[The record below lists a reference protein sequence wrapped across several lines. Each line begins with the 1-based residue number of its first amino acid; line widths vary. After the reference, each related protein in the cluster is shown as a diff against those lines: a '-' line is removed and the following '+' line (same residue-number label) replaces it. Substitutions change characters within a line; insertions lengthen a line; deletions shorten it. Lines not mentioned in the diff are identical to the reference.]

1 MKKLWLSFSH
11 LFPTLIFLLLIPTSI
26 SQLTQT
32 ETRILFQVQKL
43 LEYPQVLQGWN
54 NWTNFCFLQPSPSLK
69 IVCSNGHITELTV
82 IGNRTSPSSHS
93 SKPFQALS
101 GTFSTDSFFTVMTK
115 LSNLKVLSLVSLGLW
130 GPLPEKINRF
140 SSLEVLNI
148 SSNFITGEIPT
159 SISSMKNLKSIVLA
173 DNLFIGNIPDLQ
185 SLTSLE
191 EVNFDGN
198 KLGPIFPSLG
208 KNLVKIILR
217 KNSIRSQI
225 PPQFIIHFDKLQIF
239 DISSNNFVGKIPFS
253 MFSLPSL
260 HYLDLS
266 SNKFSGNLSMNLPCS
281 SSLTYVDISHN
292 FLVGKLPTCIMKS
305 KAKVLYN
312 WNCLSTKKLNDQQ
325 HGSSYCKKDAALA
338 VKPLKTKVK
347 KESSSMKLGLVLVIV
362 GGVVG
367 IACVFALLIVFILWK
382 SKPERLNHNL
392 DRSSVHK
399 FSEKSNINARHVP
412 QTMRQATHGQPPYN
426 IFTEEEIEDATNNFD
441 QSNLI
446 GEGSQGQIYKGWL
459 RDGSV
464 VLINCIKIKQKG
476 LPHRIMQH
484 LDVLQ
489 NLRHRHMVSVLGHCV
504 ITHQE
509 PPQVTSTVFIVLEYI
524 SNVSLRDQLTD
535 GKKKEMLKWPQRM
548 AISIGIARGVQ
559 FLHTGVAPGIFGNN
573 LKIQNILLDD
583 SLNAKVSG
591 YKIPLPSKSTVN
603 EQSASNQIASTSNAE
618 KEDIYQ
624 LGVILLEII
633 TGTQIASSSDVEQLK
648 DELERGSSEAP
659 STILRSAI
667 DPSLRGSYAYESM
680 STAVQITLNCLSK
693 VSSTRPSIEDVLW
706 NLQYSMQVQENWTS
720 SGNLSTKF

>member
-1 MKKLWLSFSH
+1 
-11 LFPTLIFLLLIPTSI
+11 
-26 SQLTQT
+26 
-32 ETRILFQVQKL
+32 
-43 LEYPQVLQGWN
+43 
-54 NWTNFCFLQPSPSLK
+54 
-69 IVCSNGHITELTV
+69 
-82 IGNRTSPSSHS
+82 
-93 SKPFQALS
+93 
-101 GTFSTDSFFTVMTK
+101 
-115 LSNLKVLSLVSLGLW
+115 
-130 GPLPEKINRF
+130 
-140 SSLEVLNI
+140 
-148 SSNFITGEIPT
+148 
-159 SISSMKNLKSIVLA
+159 
-173 DNLFIGNIPDLQ
+173 
-185 SLTSLE
+185 
-191 EVNFDGN
+191 
-198 KLGPIFPSLG
+198 
-208 KNLVKIILR
+208 
-217 KNSIRSQI
+217 
-225 PPQFIIHFDKLQIF
+225 
-239 DISSNNFVGKIPFS
+239 
-253 MFSLPSL
+253 
-260 HYLDLS
+260 
-266 SNKFSGNLSMNLPCS
+266 
-281 SSLTYVDISHN
+281 
-292 FLVGKLPTCIMKS
+292 
-305 KAKVLYN
+305 
-312 WNCLSTKKLNDQQ
+312 
-325 HGSSYCKKDAALA
+325 
-338 VKPLKTKVK
+338 
-347 KESSSMKLGLVLVIV
+347 MKLGLVLVIV

-446 GEGSQGQIYKGWL
+446 GEGSQG
-459 RDGSV
+459 
-464 VLINCIKIKQKG
+464 
-476 LPHRIMQH
+476 
-484 LDVLQ
+484 
-489 NLRHRHMVSVLGHCV
+489 
-504 ITHQE
+504 QE

-720 SGNLSTKF
+720 SGLAFAIHSRFRTASVGIITGFPCYFVNVIRPWEINKSRGFCHDPKCFECTNNGVSNSVEQQCQQQHQVINTNNNHNNNNPNKRGEPILVIRVRNNKHTIVMYRKSEHTRESDLEYYERRYYNKLKDDYYKFKISDSTYRCPFCYTKYYSLTDLLIHASRMAGNSRKTIKDIAKHSVLITYINEIGSVDTRCQT

>member
-1 MKKLWLSFSH
+1 
-11 LFPTLIFLLLIPTSI
+11 
-26 SQLTQT
+26 
-32 ETRILFQVQKL
+32 
-43 LEYPQVLQGWN
+43 
-54 NWTNFCFLQPSPSLK
+54 
-69 IVCSNGHITELTV
+69 
-82 IGNRTSPSSHS
+82 
-93 SKPFQALS
+93 
-101 GTFSTDSFFTVMTK
+101 
-115 LSNLKVLSLVSLGLW
+115 
-130 GPLPEKINRF
+130 
-140 SSLEVLNI
+140 
-148 SSNFITGEIPT
+148 
-159 SISSMKNLKSIVLA
+159 MKNLKSIVLA
-173 DNLFIGNIPDLQ
+173 DNLFIGNIPDLK

-198 KLGPIFPSLG
+198 KLGPQFPSLG
-208 KNLVKIILR
+208 KNLVKIILS

-225 PPQFIIHFDKLQIF
+225 PPQFITHFDKLQIF

-260 HYLDLS
+260 NYLDLS

-281 SSLTYVDISHN
+281 SSLNYVDISHN
-292 FLVGKLPTCIMKS
+292 FLVGKLPPCIIKS

-325 HGSSYCKKDAALA
+325 HGISYCKKDAALA

-347 KESSSMKLGLVLVIV
+347 KESSMKLGLVLVIV

-367 IACVFALLIVFILWK
+367 IACVLILLIVFILWK
-382 SKPERLNHNL
+382 SKPERLNHNM
-392 DRSSVHK
+392 DRSAANK
-399 FSEKSNINARHVP
+399 FSDKSNLNARHVP

-476 LPHRIMQH
+476 LPHSIMQH

-489 NLRHRHMVSVLGHCV
+489 NLRHRHMVSVLGHCI
-504 ITHQE
+504 ITHQD

-524 SNVSLRDQLTD
+524 SNVTLRDQLTD
-535 GKKKEMLKWPQRM
+535 GKKKEILKWPQRM

-591 YKIPLPSKSTVN
+591 YRIPLPSKSTVN
-603 EQSASNQIASTSNAE
+603 EQSATNQIASTSNAE

-624 LGVILLEII
+624 LGVILLEVI

-680 STAVQITLNCLSK
+680 STAVQITINCLSK